1 MKYTRECEETADR
14 ILQHVTAHWRDL
26 TPEGIETLG
35 EARRLLQRIAVVD
48 HQAIC
53 RNCKG
58 SGKVEYSRDGL
69 CGRCDG
75 SGRRP
80 QSIDYSDNYPPEGEE

>member
-35 EARRLLQRIAVVD
+35 EARRLLQRIAVDDSNARV
-48 HQAIC
+48 
-53 RNCKG
+53 
-58 SGKVEYSRDGL
+58 VEILYTNDRGETD
-69 CGRCDG
+69 
-75 SGRRP
+75 RRRVEP
-80 QSIDYSDNYPPEGEE
+80 QGIRFGTTFGCQD